1 MRARLRLRLRLRA
14 RLTCTLGGNSKLFLA
29 SCLLWDKL
37 VFLGGRLTRHLLN
50 ARRIAF
56 QAIAAEGVDQA
67 INSEGQLL
75 AVVAV
80 AVVALAAVLVAA
92 GLL

>member
-1 MRARLRLRLRLRA
+1 MRLRLRA

-29 SCLLWDKL
+29 NCLLWDTL

-67 INSEGQLL
+67 INSEGQLS
-75 AVVAV
+75 AVVPI

-92 GLL
+92 GLLWGP